1 MPFHY
6 FWMPSLN
13 GKLVRRWFWKVLTS
27 HHDTCVALCV
37 WARVSVRVNVRVC
50 VSLSRADLCRTLT
63 HMVRERSVLLSS
75 HTCSAEE
82 ERTKD
87 RAATHPSLGSSDSN
101 KKHHFINF
109 SHSNVNFFHPIRDR
123 EQKELEFCGQQG
135 SFSTL
140 DERLIWKTNF
150 ANHPLMMKHGS
161 KGSGASKKKNLRN
174 YSER

>member
-13 GKLVRRWFWKVLTS
+13 GKLGRRWFWKVLTS

-37 WARVSVRVNVRVC
+37 RVRVSVRVNVRVC
-50 VSLSRADLCRTLT
+50 VPSWSVSHPHTHGQRKKCVVIIT
-63 HMVRERSVLLSS
+63 HMFGWRRKNERQSGNTSIIGQQRLQQKTSFHQFL
-75 HTCSAEE
+75 TLQ
-82 ERTKD
+82 RQ
-87 RAATHPSLGSSDSN
+87 
-101 KKHHFINF
+101 
-109 SHSNVNFFHPIRDR
+109 FFHPIRDR
-123 EQKELEFCGQQG
+123 EQKELEFCGQQE

-161 KGSGASKKKNLRN
+161 KGSGASKKRTLRN